1 MAKTGKLDAVKFWE
15 RVDRIRETRGLP
27 INELQDLIGKKG
39 TYLYVARCNN
49 AVPSTEVIIKMA
61 DALGCTTDYLLDH
74 VYHSEELDDPELE
87 TFLQMWKTDPK
98 FKGVVRAIMAQFS

>member
-1 MAKTGKLDAVKFWE
+1 MAKAGKLDYVKFWD
-15 RVDRIRETRGLP
+15 RVDKLRETKGMT
-27 INELQDLIGKKG
+27 ISELTALIGKTG

-49 AVPSTEVIIKMA
+49 AVPSTETIILMA

-98 FKGVVRAIMAQFS
+98 FRGIVRAIMAQM